1 MVEGLAVKLA
11 KDDHD
16 FDGWLRL
23 IRAYAPLCKQ
33 EKLEEAVPN
42 ALARHSGNMK
52 RWHRVD
58 GLVRHLGLKG

>member
-33 EKLEEAVPN
+33 EKREDAG
-42 ALARHSGNMK
+42 ARHSGNMK